1 MPVPLLDLQRQYR
14 TIKDDID
21 REVMRVVE
29 SQRFILGPDVEQ
41 LETELA
47 EYTGSRHAIACAS
60 GTDAIL
66 LPLKALPLEP
76 GDEVI
81 SPAFTFFATAGAIWN
96 AGMKP
101 VFCDVDPNT
110 FNVTADTVR
119 AALTPRTKAI
129 VVVHLYGQMA
139 NMMELLALAREK
151 KLYVIEDAA
160 QSLGARQKI
169 VGNDCHAGSLGI
181 VGSFSFFPSKNL
193 GAFGDGGL
201 MTTDD
206 DDLAERLRK
215 LRVHGGRQMYH
226 HEMVGTNSRLD
237 SLQAAVL
244 SAKLPHLDGWAEAR
258 RRNAE
263 FYNGAFANIDAIQT
277 PVSGENNYHV
287 YNQYTLK
294 VRDRDGLKR
303 HLDAAGI
310 GNAIYY
316 PLPLHLQECFAGLGY
331 ERGDLPVSERIA
343 TQVIS
348 IPVFPELTD
357 AEKSQ
362 VVETIL
368 EYYK

>member
-14 TIKDDID
+14 TIKDDVD

-29 SQRFILGPDVEQ
+29 SQRFILGPDVDK
-41 LETELA
+41 LEAEIA

-66 LPLKALPLEP
+66 LPLKALPLAA

-101 VFCDVDPNT
+101 VFCDVDPDT

-139 NMMELLALAREK
+139 DMTPLLALAREK
-151 KLYVIEDAA
+151 SLYVIEDAA
-160 QSLGARQKI
+160 QSLGACQKI
-169 VGNDCHAGSLGI
+169 VGNDCHAGSLGTL
-181 VGSFSFFPSKNL
+181 GSFSFFPSKNL

-215 LRVHGGRQMYH
+215 LRVHGG
-226 HEMVGTNSRLD
+226 
-237 SLQAAVL
+237 
-244 SAKLPHLDGWAEAR
+244 
-258 RRNAE
+258 
-263 FYNGAFANIDAIQT
+263 
-277 PVSGENNYHV
+277 
-287 YNQYTLK
+287 LK
-294 VRDRDGLKR
+294 
-303 HLDAAGI
+303 
-310 GNAIYY
+310 
-316 PLPLHLQECFAGLGY
+316 
-331 ERGDLPVSERIA
+331 
-343 TQVIS
+343 
-348 IPVFPELTD
+348 
-357 AEKSQ
+357 
-362 VVETIL
+362 
-368 EYYK
+368 